1 MNRRPLSS
9 IAILLALT
17 SAAAAQTSQQPATL
31 TIAGQSDHAPI
42 VRINGKSYIDIE
54 SLARIVH
61 GSLRF
66 QGNQTI
72 LTLPG
77 TLPGAEN
84 PSATTVLPPKT
95 PQLSSAY
102 LNAEIEALTQ
112 VREWRAAL
120 VNAIQNNAPVT
131 DSLVSPLR
139 RAAESKLQLAV
150 AATSTEP
157 DQQAV
162 ALLRNELAAMQQ
174 ESDQFVAAHA
184 KANYTAPD
192 SLDGNPLDQK
202 IVACQQALV
211 SMAASKQFH
220 DEITC
225 H

>member
-1 MNRRPLSS
+1 MNGNSLSA

-17 SAAAAQTSQQPATL
+17 TATAAQNSQQPATL
-31 TIAGQSDHAPI
+31 TIAGQSDHAPLI
-42 VRINGKSYIDIE
+42 RINGKSYIDIE

-61 GSLRF
+61 GSVRF

-77 TLPGAEN
+77 TLAAADGPSGA
-84 PSATTVLPPKT
+84 AAPPKT

-102 LNAEIEALTQ
+102 LNAAIEALTHI
-112 VREWRAAL
+112 REWRAAL
-120 VNAIQNNAPVT
+120 VNAIKNNAPVT

-139 RAAESKLQLAV
+139 RTAESKVQLAV

-162 ALLRNELAAMQQ
+162 ALLRNELTAMQQ
-174 ESDQFVAAHA
+174 ESDQFVAAHV

-202 IVACQQALV
+202 ILACQQALV
-211 SMAASKQFH
+211 SMAATKQFH
-220 DEITC
+220 DEVTC